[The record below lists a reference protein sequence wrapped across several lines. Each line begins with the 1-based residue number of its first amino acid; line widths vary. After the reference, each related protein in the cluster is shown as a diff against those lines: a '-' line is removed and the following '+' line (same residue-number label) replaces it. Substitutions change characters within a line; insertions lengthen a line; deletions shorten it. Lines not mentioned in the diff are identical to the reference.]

1 MRYLRILA
9 AGVMLATI
17 LFTLAAC
24 QDVASPLEN
33 YGWIL
38 TQYGRPGDIKQALA
52 DTEINVYFDSKTKT
66 VSGSSGCNTYGGS
79 YAVDHLTLTITGPI
93 SMTEMSCGGEK
104 DLQENEYINILKN
117 AANFEVER
125 GQLIIH
131 SGMDELR
138 FKRAGAGFK
147 TVNYWQE

>member
-1 MRYLRILA
+1 MKMLKVLA
-9 AGVMLATI
+9 AGMMLATV

-24 QDVASPLEN
+24 QDVASPLED

-38 TQYGRPGDIKQALA
+38 TQYGSPGDIKQALA
-52 DTEINVYFDSKTKT
+52 DTEINAYFDSKTKT
-66 VSGSSGCNTYGGS
+66 VSGSSGCNTYSGS
-79 YAVDHLTLTITGPI
+79 YTVDHLTLTVTGPI
-93 SMTEMSCGGEK
+93 SMTKMSCGGEK
-104 DLQENEYINILKN
+104 DQQENDYINILKN

-138 FKRAGAGFK
+138 FNRAGSGLK